1 MFNQRKMALKTLNGD
16 SFEIIEVRK
25 NEAHQ
30 AFPLAICN
38 SKGWEGN
45 IALFDP

>member
-1 MFNQRKMALKTLNGD
+1 MFNQGQMALKTLNGD

-25 NEAHQ
+25 NKAYQ

-38 SKGWEGN
+38 RKGWDRN
-45 IALFDP
+45 VAQFDP